1 VVLFLSPARGVA
13 RHPSLQRARNATF
26 CAIYALKCVILPRQA
41 RDKHRENSKKEWL
54 RLSQAM
60 PPFAHRDP
68 GVIGLLGT
76 GAERK
81 KDFHFGIISDG
92 MQKTQTVSQR
102 SVLFLSTF

>member
-1 VVLFLSPARGVA
+1 
-13 RHPSLQRARNATF
+13 
-26 CAIYALKCVILPRQA
+26 
-41 RDKHRENSKKEWL
+41 
-54 RLSQAM
+54 M

-81 KDFHFGIISDG
+81 KDFYFGIISDG